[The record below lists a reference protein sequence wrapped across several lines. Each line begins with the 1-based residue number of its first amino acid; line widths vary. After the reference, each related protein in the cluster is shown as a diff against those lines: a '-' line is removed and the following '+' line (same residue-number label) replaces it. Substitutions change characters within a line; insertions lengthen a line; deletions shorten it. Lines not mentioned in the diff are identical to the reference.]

1 MGRLFGTDGARGIA
15 GGELTADLA
24 MKIGA
29 SAAYVLGESK
39 KIKVIVG
46 MDTRYSDNMLACA
59 VNAGL
64 LSMGADVI
72 FVGVVPTPAVSFLV
86 THLNADMGVMI
97 SASHNPAKYNGI
109 KLFNNNGYK
118 LADEMRKK

>member
-46 MDTRYSDNMLACA
+46 MDTRYSGDMLACA

-64 LSMGADVI
+64 LSMGLML
-72 FVGVVPTPAVSFLV
+72 FL
-86 THLNADMGVMI
+86 LG
-97 SASHNPAKYNGI
+97 
-109 KLFNNNGYK
+109 
-118 LADEMRKK
+118 